1 MNDNDIY
8 QSWLESR
15 RSSASAGDLSKKVV
29 AQILQDQRATRAKRQ
44 KRKWEID
51 RWLEWISLRPLM
63 QTAMILIAFVA
74 GALRLAW
81 ILQIVF
87 QF

>member
-15 RSSASAGDLSKKVV
+15 RSSALASDLSKKVV
-29 AQILQDQRATRAKRQ
+29 AQILQDQRATRVKQQR
-44 KRKWEID
+44 RKWVIE